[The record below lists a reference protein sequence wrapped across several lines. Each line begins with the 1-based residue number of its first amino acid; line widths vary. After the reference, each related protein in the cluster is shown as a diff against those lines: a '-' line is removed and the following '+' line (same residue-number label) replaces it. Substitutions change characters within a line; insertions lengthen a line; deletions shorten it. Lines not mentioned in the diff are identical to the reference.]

1 MSNPPDDDDLIPF
14 DRDPDAAVVPAV
26 APDGVAVPD
35 DVGSPEHL
43 TADPATDGRECH
55 ADDLGPTDGG
65 MLSDGGDGALADGGT
80 SGGGMRPDG
89 GTSDGDALPRG
100 VPSDGG
106 APDGGALADGGTSGG
121 GMRPD
126 SGTSGGGAS
135 DGGVSGTDPGDSLGG
150 GDLTSAAAG
159 GYASATDGSAAGAGD
174 GDVAKGGSAAEVGT
188 DGEAKGESSAEDA
201 FGADPAQL
209 GRQRLA
215 VPADE
220 ARDAPSVGAKGGGA
234 SRSEATGGSGRG
246 AGRRGRRAALRKAA
260 LLGLVVTASIAAIG
274 AGAYGV
280 LKPYL
285 APDDFKGTGSGS
297 VTVRIPPGA
306 NAGDIG
312 AVLAD
317 AGVVASARS
326 FVNVTKE
333 RAVAGRLHP
342 GHYRLRKGMAAG
354 AALDLLLAPAS
365 KVIRRVT
372 VPEGMRAGETLVRV
386 AAQSGLALKELQAVD
401 TALVGLPKYARG
413 LEGFLFPATYE
424 VEPGDKA
431 VDLLAAMVERFRA
444 AARKVKLVEKAARV
458 HLTPLEAVTVAS
470 MVQAEGGRDEDYPKI
485 SRVIYNRLQ
494 RGTPLQIDSTVLYAQ
509 GKRTA
514 KVTESDTKVRSPYNT
529 YAHTGLPPGPIAN
542 PGEKALIATLHPAK
556 GDWHWFVTTD
566 PAHRITKFTNKESE
580 FVRYRE
586 ELNRNLRTK

>member
-14 DRDPDAAVVPAV
+14 DPDPNPDPDVAEPPAV
-26 APDGVAVPD
+26 APDVAPPDAVPD
-35 DVGSPEHL
+35 GRGSPGEDARR
-43 TADPATDGRECH
+43 TADPAADDRERH
-55 ADDLGPTDGG
+55 ADDLGSTGPSEGGRSSDGG
-65 MLSDGGDGALADGGT
+65 MSGGGALADGGT
-80 SGGGMRPDG
+80 SDGGMRPDG
-89 GTSDGDALPRG
+89 GTSDG
-100 VPSDGG
+100 
-106 APDGGALADGGTSGG
+106 GTS
-121 GMRPD
+121 RD
-126 SGTSGGGAS
+126 ANETR
-135 DGGVSGTDPGDSLGG
+135 DGV
-150 GDLTSAAAG
+150 
-159 GYASATDGSAAGAGD
+159 
-174 GDVAKGGSAAEVGT
+174 KGGSAFGLS
-188 DGEAKGESSAEDA
+188 GEAEDGAE
-201 FGADPAQL
+201 
-209 GRQRLA
+209 
-215 VPADE
+215 
-220 ARDAPSVGAKGGGA
+220 AKCGGA
-234 SRSEATGGSGRG
+234 SRSVAAGGSTGG
-246 AGRRGRRAALRKAA
+246 AGRRGKRAALRKAA
-260 LLGLVVTASIAAIG
+260 LLGLVVAASIVAIG

-285 APDDFKGTGSGS
+285 APDDFEGTGSGT

-317 AGVVASARS
+317 AGVVASGRS

-333 RAVAGRLHP
+333 RAVAGRLRP

-365 KVIRRVT
+365 RVIRRVT
-372 VPEGMRAGETLVRV
+372 VPEGMRAGETFERV
-386 AAQSGLALKELQAVD
+386 AAQSGLAVKELRAVD

-444 AARKVKLVEKAARV
+444 AARKLKLVEKAPRV

-509 GKRTA
+509 GKRTL

-542 PGEKALIATLHPAK
+542 PGEKALIAALHPAK

>member
-14 DRDPDAAVVPAV
+14 DLDPDAAVPSAVVPDEV
-26 APDGVAVPD
+26 VPPDAVPD
-35 DVGSPEHL
+35 GIGSAGEHTRR
-43 TADPATDGRECH
+43 TADPAADGRECRAH
-55 ADDLGPTDGG
+55 DPGPTAPSGGMSPDGG
-65 MLSDGGDGALADGGT
+65 M
-80 SGGGMRPDG
+80 SG
-89 GTSDGDALPRG
+89 
-100 VPSDGG
+100 
-106 APDGGALADGGTSGG
+106 GGALADGGMPDGGASGG
-121 GMRPD
+121 GIRPD
-126 SGTSGGGAS
+126 GDASDSGAS
-135 DGGVSGTDPGDSLGG
+135 DDGVSGSD
-150 GDLTSAAAG
+150 AR
-159 GYASATDGSAAGAGD
+159 
-174 GDVAKGGSAAEVGT
+174 
-188 DGEAKGESSAEDA
+188 GE
-201 FGADPAQL
+201 
-209 GRQRLA
+209 
-215 VPADE
+215 
-220 ARDAPSVGAKGGGA
+220 
-234 SRSEATGGSGRG
+234 
-246 AGRRGRRAALRKAA
+246 GRRGKRVALRKAA
-260 LLGLVVTASIAAIG
+260 LLGLVVTASIVTIG

-285 APDDFKGTGSGS
+285 APDDFEGTGSGT

-306 NAGDIG
+306 NAGDVG

-326 FVNVTKE
+326 FANVAKE

-365 KVIRRVT
+365 RVIRRVT

-444 AARKVKLVEKAARV
+444 AARKLKLVEKAARV

-509 GKRTA
+509 GKRTL

-542 PGEKALIATLHPAK
+542 PGEKALIATLHPAR

>member
-1 MSNPPDDDDLIPF
+1 
-14 DRDPDAAVVPAV
+14 
-26 APDGVAVPD
+26 
-35 DVGSPEHL
+35 
-43 TADPATDGRECH
+43 
-55 ADDLGPTDGG
+55 
-65 MLSDGGDGALADGGT
+65 
-80 SGGGMRPDG
+80 
-89 GTSDGDALPRG
+89 
-100 VPSDGG
+100 
-106 APDGGALADGGTSGG
+106 
-121 GMRPD
+121 
-126 SGTSGGGAS
+126 
-135 DGGVSGTDPGDSLGG
+135 
-150 GDLTSAAAG
+150 
-159 GYASATDGSAAGAGD
+159 
-174 GDVAKGGSAAEVGT
+174 
-188 DGEAKGESSAEDA
+188 
-201 FGADPAQL
+201 
-209 GRQRLA
+209 
-215 VPADE
+215 
-220 ARDAPSVGAKGGGA
+220 
-234 SRSEATGGSGRG
+234 
-246 AGRRGRRAALRKAA
+246 
-260 LLGLVVTASIAAIG
+260 LLGLVVTASIVVIG

-285 APDDFKGTGSGS
+285 APDDFEGAGSGT

-306 NAGDIG
+306 NAGDVG
-312 AVLAD
+312 AMLAD

-333 RAVAGRLHP
+333 RAVAGGLRP

-365 KVIRRVT
+365 RVIRRVT

-444 AARKVKLVEKAARV
+444 AARKLKLVEKAARV

-509 GKRTA
+509 GKRSL